1 MSDFTYE
8 ALMTTIQGLPVGAAE
23 VDQPYLRNQTDRLLI
38 SGLVTPTTALA
49 TLNPIFTLPNA
60 GEVVTSTPGDYAIV
74 LKDNAGTELA
84 RYPFTPHPFHYGPP
98 APPADGQVDGGVVA
112 AEAEVLLGIH
122 ELVPTVVGLT
132 TVELWGPG
140 NVLLYRVVAQPGKP
154 VVTLTAPLAGQ
165 IVISETI
172 TLAWDAVDP
181 DGEAL
186 VYNVEYSVDQGQS
199 WESVALNLTQPQLAV
214 ALRDLRQGADLRF
227 RVWASDG
234 INTTI
239 ATMSGG
245 LALPNRVVTV
255 KINTPLTATT
265 VTYGQPL
272 LFQGSGYDVDSGYLA
287 DDALVWVSDRD
298 GQMGTGATFSTATL
312 SMGTHL
318 IELRGATQQG
328 NSASDAIQLQVVE
341 ATPIEQ
347 SIRVFLPLVNNQ

>member
-1 MSDFTYE
+1 
-8 ALMTTIQGLPVGAAE
+8 
-23 VDQPYLRNQTDRLLI
+23 
-38 SGLVTPTTALA
+38 
-49 TLNPIFTLPNA
+49 
-60 GEVVTSTPGDYAIV
+60 
-74 LKDNAGTELA
+74 
-84 RYPFTPHPFHYGPP
+84 
-98 APPADGQVDGGVVA
+98 
-112 AEAEVLLGIH
+112 
-122 ELVPTVVGLT
+122 
-132 TVELWGPG
+132 
-140 NVLLYRVVAQPGKP
+140 
-154 VVTLTAPLAGQ
+154 
-165 IVISETI
+165 
-172 TLAWDAVDP
+172 
-181 DGEAL
+181 
-186 VYNVEYSVDQGQS
+186 
-199 WESVALNLTQPQLAV
+199 
-214 ALRDLRQGADLRF
+214 
-227 RVWASDG
+227 VWASDG

-239 ATMSGG
+239 TTMSGG

-255 KINTPLTATT
+255 KISTPLTATT